1 MRDLLND
8 LETGKLLSDPDPVKR
23 AQLQMRTALPKRFYT
38 EVSVAAGDGGF
49 QVHLDGKPVRTP
61 AKALLAFPTA
71 QAAQRVADEFAA
83 QVETIDLL
91 TMPSM
96 RLVNTAIDGVANEA
110 DAVAEDILRF
120 ASSDMLCYRA
130 DGPDGLVARQNA
142 AWDPVLD
149 WALRVFGA
157 RFVLAEGIIHVTQ
170 PQSSITA
177 LRIHLDQRRDPIR
190 LAALHL
196 MTSLT
201 GSALLALAVEAD
213 EITAEE
219 AWRAAHVDEDW
230 QIDHWGQD
238 AEAVHRRN
246 LRWRDMKAAAYM
258 IEALKAAA

>member
-1 MRDLLND
+1 MSMRDLLND

-149 WALRVFGA
+149 FEGVRRALRACRGHHTRHA
-157 RFVLAEGIIHVTQ
+157 TANLHHGPAD
-170 PQSSITA
+170 SSRPA
-177 LRIHLDQRRDPIR
+177 PRSHP
-190 LAALHL
+190 A
-196 MTSLT
+196 
-201 GSALLALAVEAD
+201 G
-213 EITAEE
+213 
-219 AWRAAHVDEDW
+219 RAAFDDL
-230 QIDHWGQD
+230 
-238 AEAVHRRN
+238 AHR
-246 LRWRDMKAAAYM
+246 LRPLGACR
-258 IEALKAAA
+258 